1 MRKINLFIC
10 VILTLMPLCFGTTP
24 TYASDLNPDTLL
36 LAKLINAEAGEG
48 CSIEHNQLVGCVVMN
63 RVKDSR
69 FPNTISE
76 VIYQKNQYSSV

>member
-1 MRKINLFIC
+1 MRKFIC
-10 VILTLMPLCFGTTP
+10 VLLTLMPLCLGTTN
-24 TYASDLNPDTLL
+24 TYAIDQDTLL

-63 RVKDSR
+63 RVKDTR

-76 VIYQKNQYSSV
+76 VIYQKNQYSSI